1 MCTCEHIFCL
11 SEIVQHSVQNCKKKK
26 RLIVL
31 SIEQK
36 YVLAKINFC
45 KLFNYFILY
54 SLPCILLG
62 ASYLKLSERPLFR
75 SGLFL
80 ECLSVFL
87 YGGGGTGWCFN
98 S

>member
-1 MCTCEHIFCL
+1 MFGIA
-11 SEIVQHSVQNCKKKK
+11 KKKK
-26 RLIVL
+26 KLTVL

-36 YVLAKINFC
+36 CVLAKIIFC

-54 SLPCILLG
+54 SLSHSLLG
-62 ASYLKLSERPLFR
+62 TSYLKPTSERPLFR

-87 YGGGGTGWCFN
+87 DGGVGAGGAAGLVF
-98 S
+98 

>member
-11 SEIVQHSVQNCKKKK
+11 SEVVQHCLKLQKKK
-26 RLIVL
+26 LIVL

-36 YVLAKINFC
+36 CLLAKINFC

-54 SLPCILLG
+54 SLFHSLLG
-62 ASYLKLSERPLFR
+62 VSYLKLTSERPLFR

-87 YGGGGTGWCFN
+87 DCGGRGW
-98 S
+98 